1 MVVGREAAAVSY
13 GSVAQHVA
21 LRSVPCWVIYHML
34 LNQVGAGA
42 AYTYLLPILTS
53 TFCIVREPAS
63 GGCLLLCTGHAGGR
77 GTGGW
82 AVTSPVW
89 ARAGRAAR
97 ARARGWVR
105 VTGAKRAECGCVC
118 CSRAAAVAVAVAR
131 GAAAAREWRL
141 GVGLHLCQPSS
152 ADLRS
157 PGRLWSPLLME
168 DCSETMC
175 PSM

>member
-42 AYTYLLPILTS
+42 AYTYLLPTLTS

-77 GTGGW
+77 GTGCYIPCFG
-82 AVTSPVW
+82 SCG
-89 ARAGRAAR
+89 ARACAR
-97 ARARGWVR
+97 VGACDRGQARR
-105 VTGAKRAECGCVC
+105 V
-118 CSRAAAVAVAVAR
+118 
-131 GAAAAREWRL
+131 W
-141 GVGLHLCQPSS
+141 
-152 ADLRS
+152 LRV
-157 PGRLWSPLLME
+157 L
-168 DCSETMC
+168 
-175 PSM
+175 